1 MRTRFTLSNVPM
13 SEIRILSPTCRP
25 AWISIRFTDAFPNG
39 TDFQDFF
46 DASGKH
52 QQAFKQPIH
61 RLDRT

>member
-1 MRTRFTLSNVPM
+1 MTQQTKDLHDGYPHVP
-13 SEIRILSPTCRP
+13 
-25 AWISIRFTDAFPNG
+25 TDAFPNG